1 MTGMLSL
8 RAAGVTR
15 GTGQS
20 ITPRLAVQ
28 VGESRL
34 GQVPDHDGIHRVLL
48 GGGSCFCPEDPAKTV
63 RRESGDR
70 LGFTA
75 STA

>member
-1 MTGMLSL
+1 
-8 RAAGVTR
+8 
-15 GTGQS
+15 
-20 ITPRLAVQ
+20 VQ